1 MDIVTPL
8 LLGIALAMDAFA
20 VSVIKGLMSRKTL
33 LTVGLMTG
41 AWFGFF
47 QFLMP
52 CLGFLLGTAVYDIVS
67 EYAHWVAF
75 AILLLIGLNMIR
87 EDLFGEEDGDGDMGP
102 ATMAT
107 LAVATSIDAFIVGIS
122 MSMES
127 SEVLIPAAIIGAVTF
142 AISFCGAAIGRKF
155 GADRVKHAGTIG
167 GCILIIIGVKTLL
180 SGLGFFRRI
189 IDEEVLP
196 HIGVDGRREVE
207 ALLLGFQEAERP
219 YAGGGCLLEH
229 VLEQRHELL

>member
-20 VSVIKGLMSRKTL
+20 VSVIKGLMSRKAL
-33 LTVGLMTG
+33 LVVGLTTG
-41 AWFGFF
+41 IWFGFF

-52 CLGFLLGTAVYDIVS
+52 CIGFLLGTAVYDIVS
-67 EYAHWVAF
+67 EYAHWIAF

-87 EDLFGEEDGDGDMGP
+87 EDLFGEEGGDGDMGL

-127 SEVLIPAAIIGAVTF
+127 SEVLVPAVIIGAVTF
-142 AISFCGAAIGRKF
+142 AISFCGAVIGRRF
-155 GADRVKHAGTIG
+155 GAERIKRAGTLG

-180 SGLGFFRRI
+180 GGLGFFR
-189 IDEEVLP
+189 
-196 HIGVDGRREVE
+196 
-207 ALLLGFQEAERP
+207 
-219 YAGGGCLLEH
+219 
-229 VLEQRHELL
+229 